1 MSGLKTDRIEPI
13 LTAIVPAWGGFTYKS
28 ACKKIKKYGFLQDI
42 AYEYK
47 HVMHYVQ
54 NYVFLIK
61 ICLYGHRKKR
71 DTKSP
76 HRERSKAIMYL

>member
-1 MSGLKTDRIEPI
+1 MGRIYI
-13 LTAIVPAWGGFTYKS
+13 KV
-28 ACKKIKKYGFLQDI
+28 CMQKIKKYGFLQDI

-54 NYVFLIK
+54 STTFFYQNMLV
-61 ICLYGHRKKR
+61 RTQKKR

-76 HRERSKAIMYL
+76 HRERTKAIMYL